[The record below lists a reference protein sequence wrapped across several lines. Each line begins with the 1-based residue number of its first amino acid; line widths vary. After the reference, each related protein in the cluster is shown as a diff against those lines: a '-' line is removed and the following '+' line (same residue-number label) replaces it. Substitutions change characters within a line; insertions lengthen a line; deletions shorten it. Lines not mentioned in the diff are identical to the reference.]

1 MGRKKLVWM
10 SVVLVVLVAGLTG
23 VATAAE
29 KGSKSTTLNLVAYST
44 PRPVLTK
51 LIEEFRKTPAGA
63 DINIRASY
71 GASSA
76 QGQAVANGLPADGVI
91 LNTGNDINDLVDKGL
106 INKNWDKQSYNGV
119 VWNSVVVF
127 GLRNGNPK
135 KVKGWND
142 LTKSGVGVVTVN
154 PFTGGIAKWNIL
166 AAYVAQRKLGKTE
179 KQAIAYLQKFYR
191 NNVVS
196 QDSSGSNA
204 TNTFLSGKGD
214 VLLTFES
221 EAINGKIPFVI
232 PRQTMLIDV
241 YIAALEKSEHK
252 AEWNAFSRYLKT
264 YPAQKILAENG
275 YRPVDKQAIAEFRK
289 QVPGARRAR
298 RRSPTSCSEAGARST
313 RSGSTRTRASCSRSS
328 SRSECPLASTVT
340 EAPGLPAP
348 VHAPQGESLDGS
360 LPAGGL
366 RHDVPA
372 RHRRAADRGD
382 RLEVDRQRL
391 VRLLGGRLL
400 PAGRRGVQA
409 DAGRLDAGRADH
421 RGVRDDHRLGPR
433 ARRRSPARAS
443 STRSSTCR
451 SRCRRSSPGS

>member
-1 MGRKKLVWM
+1 MEIAENRRSPMRGR
-10 SVVLVVLVAGLTG
+10 LVATVLTFALG
-23 VATAAE
+23 AAVAVAATASAADRSS
-29 KGSKSTTLNLVAYST
+29 KGVTLNLVAYST

-51 LIEEFRKTPAGA
+51 LIDEFRKTPVGA
-63 DINIRASY
+63 DISIRASY

-106 INKNWDKQSYNGV
+106 ISPNWDKQSHDGV

-142 LTKSGVGVVTVN
+142 LTRPGVQVVTVN

-166 AAYVAQRKLGKTE
+166 AGYVAQRRLGKTD
-179 KQAIAYLQKFYR
+179 KQAVDYLRTFYK

-221 EAINGKIPFVI
+221 EAINGKIPYVI

-241 YIAALEKSEHK
+241 YIAAIEKSQNK
-252 AEWNAFSRYLKT
+252 AEWNAFSRFLKT

-275 YRPVDKQAIAEFRK
+275 YRPVNKQALTESRRK
-289 QVPGARRAR
+289 FPVRPGETKI
-298 RRSPTSCSEAGARST
+298 TSK
-313 RSGSTRTRASCSRSS
+313 
-328 SRSECPLASTVT
+328 
-340 EAPGLPAP
+340 
-348 VHAPQGESLDGS
+348 
-360 LPAGGL
+360 
-366 RHDVPA
+366 
-372 RHRRAADRGD
+372 
-382 RLEVDRQRL
+382 
-391 VRLLGGRLL
+391 LLGGWRAVDKKWFDPNRSIMQGIEQSL
-400 PAGRRGVQA
+400 GV
-409 DAGRLDAGRADH
+409 
-421 RGVRDDHRLGPR
+421 
-433 ARRRSPARAS
+433 
-443 STRSSTCR
+443 ST
-451 SRCRRSSPGS
+451 G